1 MFRYFTY
8 KQTYEYVNILQDLV
22 YNYNHRP
29 HRSLGGKSPNDV
41 NDLSEATLWKHMYV
55 DTLKPKPQRMR
66 KTQSVKETLQEI
78 QVQDWRL
85 R

>member
-8 KQTYEYVNILQDLV
+8 KQTYEYVKILQDLV

-41 NDLSEATLWKHMYV
+41 NASNEATLWKHMYV
-55 DTLKPKPQRMR
+55 VFQTRDILVWQIH
-66 KTQSVKETLQEI
+66 LI
-78 QVQDWRL
+78 N
-85 R
+85 